1 MFLGFTTQKMQLA
14 NVRLHIRIGGSGPP
28 LLLLHGYPQT
38 HVMWHKI
45 APALAQ
51 HFTLICP
58 DMRGYGDSDAPP
70 ADAQHLTY
78 AKRTVAQDLVELMA
92 NLGFARFM
100 AAGHDRGARVLHRLL
115 LDHPARVRRAAMLD
129 IVPTRH
135 IFKTLNQQIATVY
148 EHWFFLIQPDGFPE
162 RLIGQDPDYYLTTK
176 LHRWSADANA
186 FAPEAMAEYLR
197 CFRRR
202 AVIHATCEDYRAAA
216 SIDLAH
222 DESDLAKKIDC
233 PLLVLWGQKG
243 AMEQNYDVLAVWREQ
258 VSQGEA
264 GLQGRSLPCGH
275 FLAEE
280 APEATFQALHDFFNE
295 QADNPDT
302 CWKQQSDKTPQQLGL
317 SPTTLDN
324 IVGVLSKYAEV
335 ESAIVYGSRAKGNYR
350 EGSDIDLTLNGQGLT
365 YQILLRIEDEID
377 ELLLPYLFDISILS
391 YIEDPDVVDHI
402 RRVGVLLYA
411 KGSTVSSNAASKAQP
426 LDRYR
431 GS

>member
-1 MFLGFTTQKMQLA
+1 MFSGFSTHKIQLA
-14 NVRLHIRIGGSGPP
+14 KVSLHTRIGGSGPP

-45 APALAQ
+45 APDLAQ
-51 HFTLICP
+51 HFTVICP

-70 ADAQHLTY
+70 SDAQHLTY
-78 AKRTVAQDLVELMA
+78 AKRTVAQDLLELMD
-92 NLGFARFM
+92 NLGFAHFM

-115 LDHPARVRRAAMLD
+115 LDVPQRVSRAALLD

-186 FAPEAMAEYLR
+186 FTPEAMAEYLR
-197 CFRRR
+197 CFRRP

-222 DESDLAKKIDC
+222 DEADLTKARPPKIDC

-243 AMEQNYDVLAVWREQ
+243 AMEQNYDVLGVWREQ
-258 VSQGEA
+258 VGQA
-264 GLQGRSLPCGH
+264 GIEGGIEGRSLPCGH

-280 APEATFQALHDFFNE
+280 APEATYEALHNFFKE
-295 QADNPDT
+295 Q
-302 CWKQQSDKTPQQLGL
+302 
-317 SPTTLDN
+317 
-324 IVGVLSKYAEV
+324 
-335 ESAIVYGSRAKGNYR
+335 
-350 EGSDIDLTLNGQGLT
+350 
-365 YQILLRIEDEID
+365 
-377 ELLLPYLFDISILS
+377 
-391 YIEDPDVVDHI
+391 
-402 RRVGVLLYA
+402 
-411 KGSTVSSNAASKAQP
+411 STH
-426 LDRYR
+426 
-431 GS
+431 G